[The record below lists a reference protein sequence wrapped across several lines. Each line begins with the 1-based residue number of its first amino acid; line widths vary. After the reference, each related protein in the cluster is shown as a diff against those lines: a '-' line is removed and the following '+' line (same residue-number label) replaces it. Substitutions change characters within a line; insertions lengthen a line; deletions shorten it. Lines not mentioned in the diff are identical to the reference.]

1 MRHRGGEHVTE
12 AVADAVALLRTV
24 ADRDWDGV
32 KAGRLDWSCRATAE
46 HMAGDL
52 ITYAGQL
59 AGRAPSGYVPFEIT
73 LDEGTGND
81 GLLDVLETTGALLT
95 AVLYRRGVPAVDAD
109 AAPTVHM

>member
-59 AGRAPSGYVPFEIT
+59 AGRARSGYVPFEIT

-95 AVLYRRGVPAVDAD
+95 AVLR
-109 AAPTVHM
+109 T